1 MIPANNTAFLYH
13 ILLTGYDV
21 FEADLLDDLGLGS
34 RANMLCLRQRSSA
47 SLISYHIFVF
57 T

>member
-13 ILLTGYDV
+13 IPLTGYDV

-34 RANMLCLRQRSSA
+34 HANMLCLRQTCRERDPQ
-47 SLISYHIFVF
+47 LL
-57 T
+57 